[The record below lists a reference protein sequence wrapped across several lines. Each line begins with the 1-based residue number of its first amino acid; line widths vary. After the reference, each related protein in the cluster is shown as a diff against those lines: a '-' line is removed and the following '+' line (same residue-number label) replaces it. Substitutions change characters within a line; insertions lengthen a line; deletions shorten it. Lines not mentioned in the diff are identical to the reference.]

1 MKWMCAA
8 LILPLLIFGG
18 LLIAVAAMQLADL
31 IKDIWRN
38 GL

>member
-18 LLIAVAAMQLADL
+18 LLIAVATMQLADL

>member
-18 LLIAVAAMQLADL
+18 LLIAVAAMHLADL
-31 IKDIWRN
+31 IQDIWRN